1 MKGLRTF
8 ISVALALAF
17 LPAFAAAQ
25 QGATISGRVT
35 SDAGDAL
42 PGASVF
48 LEGLSLGSTTDNNGR
63 YTFSVPDARVRGQ
76 TATITARRIGH
87 TVRSA
92 QITLASGNITQN
104 FTLSANPLR
113 LGEVVV
119 TGAGTT
125 RVREKLGAVINT
137 VDSTLIQRSGETNI
151 VQALAGKAPNV
162 QINQQSGEAGAS
174 SSIRIRGAKSIT
186 GTGQPLFV
194 VDGVPID
201 NTTFATG
208 PATAGTVAP
217 NRASDINPADIASIE
232 ILKGAAGAIYG
243 ARAAEGVV
251 LITTK
256 SGVSGP
262 TKWSIRSNVG
272 WSDVNKGIPLQRT
285 FGHGGGGG
293 ITASNDDCIIRDLRD
308 CVTTGNSYG
317 PRLTRD
323 DYLVALRSRLTA
335 LGRDPATAE
344 SVFAGLYPN
353 GITTYDH
360 FNELFDTGVESDIT
374 LSASGGS
381 DRTTFYM
388 SVGRLDQTGI
398 IIGPNNSYDRTTT
411 RLKASH
417 RLTDR
422 FLVGGNVSYIDTRGA
437 FVQKG
442 SNTSGL
448 MLGAMRTPP
457 NFNSDPYI
465 DPETGRHR
473 SYRFPRPSFGSTSS
487 SRIYDNPFFVVNE
500 VVNKSELGRVIG
512 DVNLDYDPFDW
523 LSVDYSFGGDYY
535 TDWRLEGLPLSSGD
549 RSTGRVRRAD
559 LLNFQLSH
567 NLSTTARRFFSE
579 KFAATLTLGQALNSR
594 RYRQNYSNGF
604 DLIAAE
610 PFALQNTTTRE
621 PQEYRSLIHGESY
634 FALGTADMFNQ
645 LYLSAS
651 ARNDG
656 FSTFGASKPRHWF
669 PSASVSW
676 VPSNWFSPDGQG
688 LLSFAKLR
696 FAFGETGKEPGVY
709 LTTPTTL
716 TVGGDFGSGWGDYVN
731 ATQAGIGGLYTS
743 RALGNNSLTPERTRE
758 LEGGIDV
765 GLFNQRADIGLTLYN
780 SKSSDV
786 ILNVPIA
793 PSTGFTSRLE
803 NAAEISNRGV
813 EVTFNARP
821 VTRPRFAWDFGVNF
835 SRNRNHVD
843 DLKGA
848 EFVDKSA
855 GTFSGVYGAV
865 TKGSE
870 VGVIRGEDFVKC
882 GRGLTVGTIDIDN
895 TAGHCQGAPGG
906 ALYISASGYPLQ
918 DPTDRIIAN
927 PNPKWLGSFRT
938 SLNVRGLT
946 FSALLDHKH
955 GGHVWNGTSGA
966 LIFFGTHLDTEE
978 IRNTTRTFG
987 KDFLMGDGHAGA
999 AYPVVAGPGAGKPV
1013 LIGQSTWYQSLGS
1026 SFTGP
1031 DAQSMEDGTYTKLRE
1046 LAVSFT
1052 ISPIFVQRFGV
1063 GAVDLRLAGRN
1074 LKTWTD
1080 YTGIDPETNLGGAE
1094 VFVQGVDYFNNPQTR
1109 TFILSVGLT
1118 R

>member
-1 MKGLRTF
+1 MKRLKKF
-8 ISVALALAF
+8 ASVALALAF
-17 LPAFAAAQ
+17 LPVFAAAQ

-35 SDAGDAL
+35 TESGEPL
-42 PGASVF
+42 PAVSVF
-48 LEGLSLGSTTDNNGR
+48 VDGLNVGSVTGEDGR
-63 YTFSVPDARVRGQ
+63 YSFGVPEARVRGQ
-76 TATITARRIGH
+76 VATLTARRIGY
-87 TVRSA
+87 TVRSV
-92 QITLASGNITQN
+92 QVTLSSGSITHN
-104 FTLSANPLR
+104 FSLSANPLR

-125 RVREKLGAVINT
+125 RVREKLGTVINT
-137 VDSTLIQRSGETNI
+137 VDSAAIQRSGETNI
-151 VQALAGKAPNV
+151 VQALAGKAPNI

-201 NTTFATG
+201 NTTYATG
-208 PATAGTVAP
+208 PSTAGTVAP

-256 SGVSGP
+256 SGSAGP
-262 TKWSIRSNVG
+262 TKYSMRFNFG
-272 WSDVNKGIPLQRT
+272 WSEVNKAIPLQRI
-285 FGHGGGGG
+285 FGQGNNGL
-293 ITASNDDCIIRDLRD
+293 INNTYDDLVIRDVRD
-308 CVTTGNSYG
+308 VVSTSASYG
-317 PRLTRD
+317 PRLERD
-323 DYLVALRSRLTA
+323 IYIAAIRTRLTA
-335 LGRDPATAE
+335 LGKDPNTAE
-344 SVFAGLYPN
+344 SVFNTLYPS
-353 GITTYDH
+353 GLQTYDH
-360 FNELFDTGVESDIT
+360 FGELFDTGFESDVT

-388 SVGRLDQTGI
+388 SVGRLDQDGI
-398 IIGPNNSYDRTTT
+398 IIGPNNSYQRTNT

-422 FLVGGNVSYIDTRGA
+422 FVVGGNVAYIDTRGA
-437 FVQKG
+437 FIQKG

-465 DPETGRHR
+465 DPVTGRHR
-473 SYRFPRPSFGSTSS
+473 SYRFPRPSFGSTST
-487 SRIYDNPFFVVNE
+487 SRIYDNPYFVVNE
-500 VVNKSELGRVIG
+500 VVNSSELGRVIG
-512 DVNLDYDPFDW
+512 DISLDYDPTDW
-523 LSVDYSFGGDYY
+523 LSIDYAFGGDYY

-559 LLNFQLSH
+559 LLNLQLSH
-567 NLSTTARRFFSE
+567 NLTATGRRTFSE
-579 KFAATLTLGQALNSR
+579 NVAGTLTLGQGLSSR
-594 RYRQNYSNGF
+594 RFRQNYVNGF

-610 PFALQNTTTRE
+610 PYAVQNTTTRE
-621 PQEYRSLIHGESY
+621 PEEYRSLVHGESY
-634 FALGTADMFNQ
+634 FAQATADLFNQ
-645 LYLSAS
+645 LYLSGS

-656 FSTFGASKPRHWF
+656 YSTFGASKRRHWF
-669 PSASVSW
+669 PAASMSW
-676 VPSNWFSPDGQG
+676 VPSNWFNPEGRG
-688 LLSFAKLR
+688 ALSFAKVR
-696 FAFGETGKEPGVY
+696 FAYGETGKEPAAY

-716 TVGGDFGSGWGDYVN
+716 TVGGNFGSGWGDYVN
-731 ATQAGIGGLYTS
+731 ATQAGFGGLYTS
-743 RALGNNSLTPERTRE
+743 RGLGNTSIAPERTRE
-758 LEGGIDV
+758 LEGGIDL
-765 GLFNQRADIGLTLYN
+765 GLFGQRADIGLTFYN
-780 SKSSDV
+780 SKSTDV
-786 ILNVPIA
+786 ILQVPIA
-793 PSTGFTSRLE
+793 PSTGFTARLE

-813 EVTFNARP
+813 EITFNARP
-821 VTRPRFAWDFGVNF
+821 ITRPQFAWDFGVNF

-855 GTFSGVYGAV
+855 GTFSGVYGSV

-870 VGVIRGEDFVKC
+870 VGVLRGEDFVKC
-882 GRGLTVGTIDIDN
+882 GRGLIVGVIEIDK
-895 TAGHCQGAPGG
+895 TAGHCLGAPAG
-906 ALYISASGYPLQ
+906 ALYITSTGLPIQ

-927 PNPKWLGSFRT
+927 PNPDWLGSFRT
-938 SLNVRGLT
+938 SLNVRGFH
-946 FSALLDHKH
+946 FSALIDHKQ
-955 GGHVWNGTSGA
+955 GGDIWNGTSGA
-966 LIFFGTHLDTEE
+966 LIFFGTHRDTE

-987 KDFLMGDGHAGA
+987 KDFLTGDGHAGA
-999 AYPVVAGPGAGKPV
+999 AYPVVAGPGAGKEV
-1013 LIGQSTWYQSLGS
+1013 VIGQANWYQAAGS

-1031 DAQSMEDGTYTKLRE
+1031 DAQSIEDGTYTKLRE
-1046 LAVSFT
+1046 LAVSRSFEF
-1052 ISPIFVQRFGV
+1052 PFVRRLLGV
-1063 GAVDLRLAGRN
+1063 TAVDLRLAGRN

-1094 VFVQGVDYFNNPQTR
+1094 VFVQGIDYFNNPQTR